1 MFSIT
6 TSASAASSLTLSKPS
21 ASLRS
26 TPMERLLRLT
36 DRKYA
41 DSPPAKG
48 GPQWRVSSPRSGC
61 STLTTSAPR
70 SASTIVAYGPA
81 RTRERSRTLTPS
93 SGSTARSSCPQF
105 NGMGARASR
114 MTRRRVVWDN
124 LAGADTEAEA
134 MSTAR
139 ADRREEDGR
148 RVSGRPDPYDFL
160 GIEAHLSG
168 EEKGIRDEVR
178 SFVGERIE
186 PNIQEWWEK
195 AIFPRELVPEMGELG
210 LLGMHLSGYGCAGKG
225 AVSYGLACMELE
237 VGDSG
242 LRTFV
247 SVQGSLAMS
256 AIHKFG
262 SEEQKQGWLPKMA
275 RGEAI
280 GCFGL
285 TEPTAG
291 SDPSSMKTFARRE
304 GSDWILNGEKRWI
317 GLATIADVA
326 VVWAR
331 TDEEKNPVRGFL
343 VPTDSTGFSA
353 TDITPKLSMRA
364 SIQCD
369 ITLQDVRLPE
379 DAMLPEAKSLSGPFA
394 CLGEARYG
402 IIWGAM
408 GAARD
413 SYEAAL
419 AYAKER
425 EQFGRPIASFQLVQ
439 QKLANMLIEVG
450 KGTLLALH
458 LGRMKDAGTLRP
470 EHISFGK
477 LNNVREAIEIAR
489 EARTIF
495 GGNGVTLDYPPMRHM
510 SNLES
515 VRTYEGTDE
524 VHTLILG
531 SAITGIPAFR

>member
-1 MFSIT
+1 MAVTQAGSNT
-6 TSASAASSLTLSKPS
+6 DAGSST
-21 ASLRS
+21 
-26 TPMERLLRLT
+26 
-36 DRKYA
+36 
-41 DSPPAKG
+41 
-48 GPQWRVSSPRSGC
+48 
-61 STLTTSAPR
+61 
-70 SASTIVAYGPA
+70 
-81 RTRERSRTLTPS
+81 
-93 SGSTARSSCPQF
+93 
-105 NGMGARASR
+105 
-114 MTRRRVVWDN
+114 
-124 LAGADTEAEA
+124 
-134 MSTAR
+134 
-139 ADRREEDGR
+139 
-148 RVSGRPDPYDFL
+148 RPDAIDFL
-160 GIEAHLSG
+160 NIDAHLSD
-168 EEKGIRDEVR
+168 EEKRVR
-178 SFVGERIE
+178 ERVHSFVHQRIK
-186 PNIQEWWEK
+186 PNIEGWYDE
-195 AIFPRELVPEMGELG
+195 AVFPREIVPEFADLG
-210 LLGMHLSGYGCAGKG
+210 LLGMHLSGYGCAGKS
-225 AVSYGLACMELE
+225 AVEYGLACMELE
-237 VGDSG
+237 AGDSG

-262 SEEQKQGWLPKMA
+262 SEDQKQTWLPPMA
-275 RGEAI
+275 SGEAI

-291 SDPSSMKTFARRE
+291 SDPASMKSYARRD
-304 GSDWILNGEKRWI
+304 GSDWVLNGEKRWI
-317 GLATIADVA
+317 GLATIADVV

-343 VPTDSTGFSA
+343 VPTDTEGFSA

-369 ITLQDVRLPE
+369 IQLQDVRLPE
-379 DAMLPEAKSLSGPFA
+379 DAMLPAARGLGGPFA
-394 CLGEARYG
+394 CLSEARYG

-413 SYEAAL
+413 CYEAAL
-419 AYAKER
+419 AYAGER

-439 QKLANMLIEVG
+439 QKLTNMLIEVG

-458 LGRMKDAGTLRP
+458 IGRMKDAGTLRP

-477 LNNVREAIEIAR
+477 LNNVREAIEIAH
-489 EARTIF
+489 EARAVF

-531 SAITGIPAFR
+531 SAITGIQAFR